1 MAGGSEQLKALK
13 QKKLKR
19 RNLKVI
25 YSIYKEYKVLIRDK
39 AGLAI
44 MFIMP
49 TVLILIITL
58 IQDSTFKSVNEASVP
73 LLFVDRDH
81 DSLSINLEKALVNSK
96 FFEITKKP
104 LTTEETKIEIA
115 KGNYFIGIII
125 PENTSKHLREK
136 SSQRIAKMLNSFSG
150 DSTEISESIDTSKLQ
165 VQLYFDPVTKKSFKT
180 TISNSVERII
190 SQIEMQGM
198 VSALNEKMME
208 SFPTAEP
215 AKLEN
220 KALVEVS
227 EEYAS
232 FNNSDIIPNSVQHN
246 VPAWT
251 LFAMFFI
258 CIPLAGNIIKERED
272 GSAFRLLTMP
282 GSYFTVIMGKML
294 VYLMVSLI
302 QFALM
307 LCVGLYILPMMGLPQ
322 LNIGSSLPLLLTVA
336 TSAGLAATGF
346 GMLVGTIANSHDQA
360 SLFGAV
366 FVIIL
371 AAIGGVWVPT
381 FVMPEMMKYL
391 SVISPLNWGLEA
403 FYGIFLRNFG
413 FGEILPHITK
423 LLIFFGFCTGTSFW
437 YQKFV
442 RLK

>member
-1 MAGGSEQLKALK
+1 M
-13 QKKLKR
+13 
-19 RNLKVI
+19 
-25 YSIYKEYKVLIRDK
+25 IRDK

-73 LLFVDRDH
+73 LLFVDKDH

-104 LTTEETKIEIA
+104 LSIEETKTEIA

-136 SSQRIAKMLNSFSG
+136 SSQRIAKMLSSFSG
-150 DSTEISESIDTSKLQ
+150 DSTGVEEKIDTNKLR

-215 AKLEN
+215 AKMET

-282 GSYFTVIMGKML
+282 GSYLTVIMGKML

-302 QFALM
+302 QFTLM
-307 LCVGLYILPMMGLPQ
+307 LCVGLYILPLMDLPQ

-346 GMLVGTIANSHDQA
+346 GMLVGTVANSHDQA

-381 FVMPEMMKYL
+381 FVMPEIMKHL
-391 SVISPLNWGLEA
+391 SAISPLNWGLEA

-413 FGEILPHITK
+413 FGEILPHIAK
-423 LLIFFGFCTGTSFW
+423 LLVFFAVCTGASFW

>member
-1 MAGGSEQLKALK
+1 M
-13 QKKLKR
+13 
-19 RNLKVI
+19 
-25 YSIYKEYKVLIRDK
+25 IRDK

-81 DSLSINLEKALVNSK
+81 DSLSVNLEKALINSK
-96 FFEITKKP
+96 FFEITKKS
-104 LTTEETKIEIA
+104 LSTEETKSEIA

-150 DSTEISESIDTSKLQ
+150 DSTEVSEQPDTSKLQ

-215 AKLEN
+215 AQLDN
-220 KALVEVS
+220 KALVQVS

-232 FNNSDIIPNSVQHN
+232 FNNSTIIPNSVQHN

-307 LCVGLYILPMMGLPQ
+307 LCVGLYILPLLDLPQ
-322 LNIGSSLPLLLTVA
+322 LNIGNSLPLLLTVA
-336 TSAGLAATGF
+336 ASAGLAATGF
-346 GMLVGTIANSHDQA
+346 GMLVGTVATSHDQA

-381 FVMPEMMKYL
+381 FVMPEMMKHL

-403 FYGIFLRNFG
+403 FYGIFLRNFS
-413 FGEILPHITK
+413 FGEILPHIAK
-423 LLIFFGFCTGTSFW
+423 LLAFFAACTGASFW